1 MSRPK
6 GTKNKNTNLPR
17 TLMLSPEARLTLL
30 ANLIVERIEADA
42 LDGYKL
48 LQLIEEEELCTT
60 ER

>member
-1 MSRPK
+1 MSRLK
-6 GTKNKNTNLPR
+6 GTKNQSINLPR
-17 TLMLSPEARLTLL
+17 TLMLSPEAKLSLL

-48 LQLIEEEELCTT
+48 LQLIREEELCTT